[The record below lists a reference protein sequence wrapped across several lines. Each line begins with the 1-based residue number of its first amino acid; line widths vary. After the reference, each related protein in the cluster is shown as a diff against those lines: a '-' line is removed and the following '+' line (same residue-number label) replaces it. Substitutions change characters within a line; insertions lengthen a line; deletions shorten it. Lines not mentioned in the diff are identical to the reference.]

1 MALASHAVPAE
12 EEVDQNLVRAR
23 EQVMPLWSEWLSL
36 YELPNQSD
44 KQQSTFISALHTQG
58 WLRNDAHGGRF
69 LTVVVETALA
79 AAGASSLESDGSKP
93 AVSFAPLDA
102 LSTLVVLMI
111 KCVPAEAAASPPAA
125 GRPAEASKA
134 ALQLGLLSRALSTLM
149 LHLFKMY
156 DTRPQDFNQ
165 RAYLRVFGSWL
176 FELNAPD
183 PALDQIQPQVLSAF
197 AAAFLALQP
206 SRLPGFAFAWLEL
219 ISHRMFMPKL
229 LLAKGQRGWPHLQ
242 RLLVALFSFLQLYL
256 STTELTAPTRSL
268 YRGALRVLL
277 VLLHDFPEFL
287 CDYHFALCDVIP
299 PTCIQMRNHVLS
311 AFPRNMRLPDPFTPN
326 LKVDSLP
333 EVAQPPR
340 ILTDVTEPLVAAG
353 LLTELDAFLSTRQP
367 FAWLH
372 ELRGRLMNADG
383 TPKAQILSALVLHV
397 GSVGIAALQSAQA
410 QPQALAHSAPM
421 DIYQRLVADLSPD
434 ARYIMLNF
442 IANQLRYPNNHTH
455 YFSCVLLYLFS
466 ETTDERVQEQITRVL
481 VERLIVHR
489 PHPWGLLI
497 TFIELIKNPR
507 YKFWSKAFTRCA
519 PEIERLFESVAR
531 SCMAPG
537 SAPPGALGSGGEE

>member
-1 MALASHAVPAE
+1 M
-12 EEVDQNLVRAR
+12 
-23 EQVMPLWSEWLSL
+23 
-36 YELPNQSD
+36 
-44 KQQSTFISALHTQG
+44 
-58 WLRNDAHGGRF
+58 
-69 LTVVVETALA
+69 LTY
-79 AAGASSLESDGSKP
+79 
-93 AVSFAPLDA
+93 
-102 LSTLVVLMI
+102 
-111 KCVPAEAAASPPAA
+111 
-125 GRPAEASKA
+125 
-134 ALQLGLLSRALSTLM
+134 LLT
-149 LHLFKMY
+149 
-156 DTRPQDFNQ
+156 D
-165 RAYLRVFGSWL
+165 
-176 FELNAPD
+176 
-183 PALDQIQPQVLSAF
+183 
-197 AAAFLALQP
+197 
-206 SRLPGFAFAWLEL
+206 
-219 ISHRMFMPKL
+219 
-229 LLAKGQRGWPHLQ
+229 
-242 RLLVALFSFLQLYL
+242 
-256 STTELTAPTRSL
+256 
-268 YRGALRVLL
+268 RGALRVLL

-299 PTCIQMRNHVLS
+299 PTCIQMRNLVLS

-372 ELRGRLMNADG
+372 ELRGRLINADG
-383 TPKAQILSALVLHV
+383 TPKAQVLSALVLHV